1 MSIRKGIITEREI
14 ENATPY
20 LSDIEGFPCQCP
32 GIGFYATSHHA
43 IIVACN
49 IDGTKYGII
58 EAARK
63 FTNNGFVEIIG
74 LSERSSQDG
83 SYDPEYCFSKTYSE
97 DEVKEVFAKVKALME
112 EADNNV

>member
-49 IDGTKYGII
+49 VNGTKYGII

-83 SYDPEYCFSKTYSE
+83 SYDPDYCFSKLI
-97 DEVKEVFAKVKALME
+97 VKTKLKKSLLKLRH
-112 EADNNV
+112 